1 MKELIL
7 LIGPS
12 GSGKSTWIKEH
23 GLRPY
28 VISADIIRQM
38 LGFATYVER
47 NGKTV
52 PVIKDHDDTIVWRY
66 FNKMLEDRV
75 KYSDLTIVDN
85 TNTTL
90 MALDKMHE
98 VAIKYHLQIKTI
110 NFVKPYLTNGTLK
123 DVQTFLLN
131 RNEKRDQYPVPKYV
145 IKDQIKQYKDTMQI
159 ISKNEDSFA
168 WLKPLSK
175 TKLDRMSLKELL
187 KTLKNQKKIKTVRLT
202 LNRLIFSSQIAI
214 WLFIRRAFA
223 FLLKFIL
230 ESVSLCLN
238 LWKT

>member
-23 GLRPY
+23 GLRTY

-47 NGKTV
+47 KGKTV

-75 KYSDLTIVDN
+75 KYSDLTVVDN

-90 MALDKMHE
+90 MALDKMHK
-98 VAIKYHLQIKTI
+98 VAIKYHLQIETI
-110 NFVKPYLTNGTLK
+110 DFVKPYLANGTLN

-131 RNEKRDQYPVPKYV
+131 RNEKRDQYPVPEYV

-159 ISKNEDSFA
+159 VSKTEDNFA
-168 WLKPLSK
+168 WLNPLSK
-175 TKLDRMSLKELL
+175 TKLDRMTLKELL
-187 KTLKNQKKIKTVRLT
+187 NTLKN
-202 LNRLIFSSQIAI
+202 
-214 WLFIRRAFA
+214 
-223 FLLKFIL
+223 
-230 ESVSLCLN
+230 
-238 LWKT
+238 

>member
-1 MKELIL
+1 MKKLIL

-12 GSGKSTWIKEH
+12 GSGKSTWIKKH

-52 PVIKDHDDTIVWRY
+52 PIIKDHDDAIVWRY

-75 KYSDLTIVDN
+75 KHNDLTVVDN

-90 MALDKMHE
+90 MALDKMHK
-98 VAIKYHLQIKTI
+98 VAIKYHLQIETI
-110 NFVKPYLTNGTLK
+110 DFVKPYLANGTLN

-131 RNEKRDQYPVPKYV
+131 RNEKRDQYPVPEYV
-145 IKDQIKQYKDTMQI
+145 IKNQIKQYKDTMQI

-168 WLKPLSK
+168 WLNPLSK
-175 TKLDRMSLKELL
+175 TKLDKMSLQELL
-187 KTLKNQKKIKTVRLT
+187 KMLKNQKRIKTVRLT
-202 LNRLIFSSQIAI
+202 LNRLIFSSQIAM
-214 WLFIRRAFA
+214 
-223 FLLKFIL
+223 
-230 ESVSLCLN
+230 
-238 LWKT
+238 

>member
-47 NGKTV
+47 NSKTV

-75 KYSDLTIVDN
+75 KYSDLTVVDN

-90 MALDKMHE
+90 MALDKMHK

-110 NFVKPYLTNGTLK
+110 DFVKPYLTNGTLAE
-123 DVQTFLLN
+123 VQTFLLN
-131 RNEKRDQYPVPKYV
+131 RNKKRSKYPVPEYV
-145 IKDQIKQYKDTMQI
+145 IKDQIKQYKETMQI

-168 WLKPLSK
+168 WLNPLSK
-175 TKLDRMSLKELL
+175 TKLDSMSLQELL

-230 ESVSLCLN
+230 ESVLLCLN